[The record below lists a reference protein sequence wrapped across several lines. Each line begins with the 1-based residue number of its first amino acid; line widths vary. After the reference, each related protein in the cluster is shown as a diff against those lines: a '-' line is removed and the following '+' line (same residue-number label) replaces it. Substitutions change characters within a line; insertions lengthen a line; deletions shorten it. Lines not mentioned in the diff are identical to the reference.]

1 MTDFDRQLSEALKR
15 REPPRD
21 LTASVMARIE
31 RTGRRGILP
40 GSGNP
45 AVASVVR
52 SVTGERRTALRR
64 WIPAWAAIAAILLL
78 SIGVYRRWEEVQKG
92 REAKRQVM
100 LALEVTTQKLAVAQ
114 KRVNE
119 LNHRRIGYE

>member
-15 REPPRD
+15 REPLRD

-31 RTGRRGILP
+31 P
-40 GSGNP
+40 Q
-45 AVASVVR
+45 
-52 SVTGERRTALRR
+52 RRTTWSARF
-64 WIPAWAAIAAILLL
+64 WVPIGIAAMLTV
-78 SIGVYRRWEEVQKG
+78 SIGVYRWEEVQKG

-100 LALEVTTQKLAVAQ
+100 VALELTTQKLAIAQ

>member
-31 RTGRRGILP
+31 PQRRATWSARLWVPIG
-40 GSGNP
+40 
-45 AVASVVR
+45 
-52 SVTGERRTALRR
+52 
-64 WIPAWAAIAAILLL
+64 IAAMLLL

-100 LALEVTTQKLAVAQ
+100 VALELTTQKLAIAQ

>member
-1 MTDFDRQLSEALKR
+1 MTDFDRQLSQALKR

-21 LTASVMARIE
+21 LTPGVMARIE
-31 RTGRRGILP
+31 RTGRRGILA

-45 AVASVVR
+45 AAASVVR
-52 SVTGERRTALRR
+52 SVTGEKRPASRL
-64 WIPAWAAIAAILLL
+64 WVPAWAAIAAMLLL
-78 SIGVYRRWEEVQKG
+78 SVGIYRWEEVQKG

-100 LALEVTTQKLAVAQ
+100 QALELTTQKLAVAQ

>member
-21 LTASVMARIE
+21 LTASVMARIDPPR
-31 RTGRRGILP
+31 RTSWSTLLWIPMGIAATL
-40 GSGNP
+40 
-45 AVASVVR
+45 
-52 SVTGERRTALRR
+52 VTGL
-64 WIPAWAAIAAILLL
+64 
-78 SIGVYRRWEEVQKG
+78 GMYRWEEVQRG
-92 REAKRQVM
+92 QEAKRQVM
-100 LALEVTTQKLAVAQ
+100 LALEVTGQKLAIAG

>member
-31 RTGRRGILP
+31 P
-40 GSGNP
+40 P
-45 AVASVVR
+45 
-52 SVTGERRTALRR
+52 RRTTWGARL
-64 WIPAWAAIAAILLL
+64 WVPMGIAAMLLL
-78 SIGVYRRWEEVQKG
+78 SVGVYRWEEIQEG

-100 LALEVTTQKLAVAQ
+100 VALELTTQKLAVAQ

>member
-31 RTGRRGILP
+31 PRRRATWSARLWVPMG
-40 GSGNP
+40 
-45 AVASVVR
+45 
-52 SVTGERRTALRR
+52 
-64 WIPAWAAIAAILLL
+64 IAAMLILGV
-78 SIGVYRRWEEVQKG
+78 GVYRWQEIQKG

-100 LALEVTTQKLAVAQ
+100 VALEVTTQKLAVAQ

>member
-21 LTASVMARIE
+21 LTAAVMARIE
-31 RTGRRGILP
+31 PPRR
-40 GSGNP
+40 
-45 AVASVVR
+45 ASFSPRLWVPM
-52 SVTGERRTALRR
+52 G
-64 WIPAWAAIAAILLL
+64 IAATLILGLAT
-78 SIGVYRRWEEVQKG
+78 YRWEEIQRG

-100 LALEVTTQKLAVAQ
+100 LALEVTSQKLAIAGE
-114 KRVNE
+114 KVNE

>member
-21 LTASVMARIE
+21 LTASVMARI
-31 RTGRRGILP
+31 GPRRRATWTARVWVPIGIAAMVLL
-40 GSGNP
+40 
-45 AVASVVR
+45 
-52 SVTGERRTALRR
+52 SVT
-64 WIPAWAAIAAILLL
+64 
-78 SIGVYRRWEEVQKG
+78 VYRWEEVQKG

-114 KRVNE
+114 KKVNE